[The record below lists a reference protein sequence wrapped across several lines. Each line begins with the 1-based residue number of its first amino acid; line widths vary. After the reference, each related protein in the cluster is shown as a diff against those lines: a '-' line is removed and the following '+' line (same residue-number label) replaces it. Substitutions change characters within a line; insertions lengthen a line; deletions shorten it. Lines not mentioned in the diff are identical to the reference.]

1 MINKNM
7 IVIDGEKLRN
17 VLKNREIAQHEVSRA
32 LGYSSNYL
40 NTCLKT
46 GKVRKNVIEYL
57 WREHDIKPILFV
69 PTKEPEKKEEKNDI
83 QTISE
88 MPSDEFFKELHKV
101 IYSAVYEAVKKA
113 WSE

>member
-17 VLKNREIAQHEVSRA
+17 VLKNREIAQNEVSRA

-40 NTCLKT
+40 SMCLRAN
-46 GKVRKNVIEYL
+46 KVRKNVIEYL
-57 WREHDIKPILFV
+57 WREHGIKPILFV
-69 PTKEPEKKEEKNDI
+69 PTKEPEKNDI